1 MFSVSLWLVEC
12 AIQQPRRHRE
22 HRDCTEKKLKLRHYR
37 TFDRIDR
44 IFQDEHV
51 ILKEMAQVQID
62 NIKMAYTDAGAGRP
76 VLLLHGYPFNRSLW
90 NEQIAALSGSYRVI
104 APDLRGFGESDSS
117 EGPSTMN
124 RMAQDVAL
132 LLDHLEIPRV
142 TIGSLSMGGYVT
154 LAFYKQFASRVRA
167 LILAD
172 TRATPDTEEAKQNRA
187 QQAEKALADGM
198 AGIADAMLPKLL
210 TPETVS
216 RRPEIVKRVRD
227 MMLKT
232 KPEGA
237 AAALRGMAVRD
248 DQTSLLS
255 KITVPTLILVGAED
269 ALTPVA
275 DSEKLNDGIAGSR
288 LVVLENAGHVSNL
301 ERTEKFN
308 DALLDFLSESS
319 S

>member
-1 MFSVSLWLVEC
+1 MAFIKVND
-12 AIQQPRRHRE
+12 IQ
-22 HRDCTEKKLKLRHYR
+22 
-37 TFDRIDR
+37 
-44 IFQDEHV
+44 
-51 ILKEMAQVQID
+51 
-62 NIKMAYTDAGAGRP
+62 MAYTDAGAGRP
-76 VLLLHGYPFNRSLW
+76 IVLIHGYPFNRSLW
-90 NEQIAALSGSYRVI
+90 NEQVAALSGSFRVI

-117 EGPSTMN
+117 AGPATMN
-124 RMAQDVAL
+124 LMAQDVAA

-142 TIGSLSMGGYVT
+142 TIGALSMGGYVT
-154 LAFYKQFASRVRA
+154 FAFYKQFASRVRA

-172 TRATPDTEEAKQNRA
+172 TRAQADTEEAKQNRA
-187 QQAEKALADGM
+187 QQAEKALAEGM

-237 AAALRGMAVRD
+237 ASALRGMAERD

-269 ALTPVA
+269 AITPVA
-275 DSEKLNDGIAGSR
+275 DSEKMNEGVASSR

-308 DALLDFLSESS
+308 EALLNFLSESS

>member
-1 MFSVSLWLVEC
+1 
-12 AIQQPRRHRE
+12 
-22 HRDCTEKKLKLRHYR
+22 
-37 TFDRIDR
+37 
-44 IFQDEHV
+44 
-51 ILKEMAQVQID
+51 MAQVQID
-62 NIKMAYTDAGAGRP
+62 NINLAYTDTGSGRP
-76 VLLLHGYPFNRSLW
+76 VMLLHGYPFNRSLW

-117 EGPSTMN
+117 DGPSTMS

-142 TIGSLSMGGYVT
+142 TIGALSMGGYVT

-172 TRATPDTEEAKQNRA
+172 TRAQADTQEAKQNRA
-187 QQAEKALADGM
+187 QQAEKALSEGM

-216 RRPEIVKRVRD
+216 KRPEVVKRIRD

-237 AAALRGMAVRD
+237 AAALRGMAERD

-255 KITVPTLILVGAED
+255 KISVPTLIIVGAED
-269 ALTPVA
+269 AITPVA
-275 DSEKLNDGIAGSR
+275 DSEKMNEGVAGSR

-308 DALLDFLSESS
+308 EALLDFLSDSS